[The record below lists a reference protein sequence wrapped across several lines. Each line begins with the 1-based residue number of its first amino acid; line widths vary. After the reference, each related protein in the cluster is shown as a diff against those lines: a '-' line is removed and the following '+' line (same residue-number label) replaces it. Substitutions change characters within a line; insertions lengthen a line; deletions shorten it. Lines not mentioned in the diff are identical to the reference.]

1 MSYEIFSEG
10 NGEVAGTVCNNP
22 YTTYGFEGGM
32 YENPITGANGN
43 IVYEPSGEKGI
54 NSNSIDNFTNET
66 FYKYISTAGGGKQS
80 IVDPD
85 NKDSITLPKSVFTNL
100 KLVNQTMT
108 EFKEIRAVDRK
119 AALVRAITYAKAIQF
134 KYTSR
139 LKDTKYQVSFDENDI
154 IEKSETNTPTSEA
167 KSRDPLT
174 EKSYLVPFLI
184 RICPCFDKSVDDSN
198 GESNLLLGEEEVAA
212 AGSSEA
218 DLANENTSITKTFET
233 WKAGIETYPVK
244 GIVMGTEYNFKVVK
258 RTIPSSESDFTLAD
272 TNSNNRTCVTG
283 NYKISIPCPRVD
295 SYTKGGFKKA
305 KSHRNRP
312 GRGGAGKFTTVDDIR
327 TKPEDALRYML
338 IY

>member
-1 MSYEIFSEG
+1 MSLYEIFSEG

-22 YTTYGFEGGM
+22 YTTYGFAGGM

-43 IVYEPSGEKGI
+43 ILYTPSGEKGL
-54 NSNSIDNFTNET
+54 NSNSTDNFTNET

-85 NKDSITLPKSVFTNL
+85 NKDSIALPKSVFTNL

-108 EFKEIRAVDRK
+108 EFKEIKAESKEEAILRAAV
-119 AALVRAITYAKAIQF
+119 YAKAIQF
-134 KYTSR
+134 RYNSNWIGKFTS
-139 LKDTKYQVSFDENDI
+139 TFYQVTFDEDDI
-154 IEKSETNTPTSEA
+154 IEKRATITPKAEA
-167 KSRDPLT
+167 KSRDDLS
-174 EKSYLVPFLI
+174 ENSYLVPFLI
-184 RICPCFDKSVDDSN
+184 RQCPCYDKSVDDSN
-198 GESNLLLGEEEVAA
+198 SESNFLLGEEEVAS

-218 DLANENTSITKTFET
+218 DLSNEDTSITKTFET

-244 GIVMGTEYNFKVVK
+244 GIVMGTQYNFKVVK
-258 RTIPSSESDFTLAD
+258 RSIPSNESDFTLAD

-283 NYKISIPCPRVD
+283 NYKVDIPCPRID
-295 SYTKGGFKKA
+295 SYTKGGFKK
-305 KSHRNRP
+305 
-312 GRGGAGKFTTVDDIR
+312 GKGFTTIDDVR